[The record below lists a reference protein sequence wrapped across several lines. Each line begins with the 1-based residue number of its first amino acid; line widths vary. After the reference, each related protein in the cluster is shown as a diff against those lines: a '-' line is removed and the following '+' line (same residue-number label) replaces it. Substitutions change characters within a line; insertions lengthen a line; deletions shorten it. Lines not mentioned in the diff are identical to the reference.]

1 MNNSDSINKIISII
15 EEQTLKFKNMINPKL
30 THFFKQEKI
39 QNGIIIHFLLKS
51 SVDLDY
57 MIGFTFQADHEKYL
71 NNITKYTKLN
81 TTTNPFSTLLYSD
94 ENTILSL
101 IYDELKNIAFS
112 EIACYEKL
120 GIILINPLDI
130 QGIFNINVKFNE
142 KF

>member
-1 MNNSDSINKIISII
+1 
-15 EEQTLKFKNMINPKL
+15 MINPKL